1 MAAYQGARPSL
12 GLALRTRIA
21 PRGMLAP
28 GSLVPVPDAL
38 RSDTPPADAALPRRR
53 VRSSAAV
60 RAGRRT
66 NRVGILLG
74 GIVVAFLLAF
84 FSLAQTMRVS
94 AIAYEVDRL
103 GVERDRLEAQ
113 LLDLRSDVNRLSNE
127 PAIRKQALDAGL
139 SQLGT
144 RLVVDPR

>member
-1 MAAYQGARPSL
+1 MAAYQGARPTI
-12 GLALRTRIA
+12 GLALRTRVA
-21 PRGMLAP
+21 PRAMLGP
-28 GSLVPVPDAL
+28 GPVTPAPDAL
-38 RSDTPPADAALPRRR
+38 RPDASTADATLPRRR
-53 VRSSAAV
+53 VRSTAAV
-60 RAGRRT
+60 RAGRRS

-74 GIVVAFLLAF
+74 GIVIAFLLAF

-144 RLVVDPR
+144 RLIVDPR